1 MASYGTPLSS
11 IPNLSYTNVS
21 DPFSSSGFSGAPLG
35 GSMIDPGTA
44 TLVSAG
50 VSGLSNIV
58 GGAAGKGASNTAAA
72 QAKEAAEQQAKMV
85 VQANRENMLGGLGL
99 ETFTKKYDMLTG
111 APITRFT
118 EFEDAQFSGAQA
130 GGVGA
135 QARARQTMAQNLAMR
150 QADFGKS
157 GFATPPL
164 ARFV

>member
-11 IPNLSYTNVS
+11 IPNTSYLNVS
-21 DPFSSSGFSGAPLG
+21 EPFSSFG

-44 TLVSAG
+44 TLIGAG
-50 VSGLSNIV
+50 VSAIGSGV
-58 GGAAGKGASNTAAA
+58 GGAAAGKGAKSAA
-72 QAKEAAEQQAKMV
+72 QQAREAAAEQAKQV
-85 VQANRENMLGGLGL
+85 TQANRETLLGTFGL
-99 ETFTKKYDMLTG
+99 ENLAKKYDMFTG
-111 APITRFT
+111 APMTRFT

-130 GGVGA
+130 GGLGA
-135 QARARQTMAQNLAMR
+135 QERARQTMAQNLAMR

>member
-50 VSGLSNIV
+50 LSGIGSLA
-58 GGAAGKGASNTAAA
+58 GGAASGKGAKSAA
-72 QAKEAAEQQAKMV
+72 QEAREAAEEQAKMV

>member
-50 VSGLSNIV
+50 VSGLSNVV
-58 GGAAGKGASNTAAA
+58 GGAAGKGASNTAAT
-72 QAKEAAEQQAKMV
+72 QAREAAQQQTKMV
-85 VQANRENMLGGLGL
+85 VQANRENMLGSLGL
-99 ETFTKKYDMLTG
+99 ETLAKKYGMLSG
-111 APITRFT
+111 APNTRFT

-130 GGVGA
+130 GGLGA
-135 QARARQTMAQNLAMR
+135 QERARQTMAQNLAMR

>member
-1 MASYGTPLSS
+1 MAATAW
-11 IPNLSYTNVS
+11 NLPDATSSYT
-21 DPFSSSGFSGAPLG
+21 FSSPFTG
-35 GSMIDPGTA
+35 GNMIDPGTA

-50 VSGLSNIV
+50 LSGIGALG
-58 GGAAGKGASNTAAA
+58 GGAATGKGAKSAA
-72 QAKEAAEQQAKMV
+72 QEAREAAEQQAKMV

-130 GGVGA
+130 AGLGA
-135 QARARQTMAQNLAMR
+135 QERARQAMAQNLAMR